1 MTSSAGNAVSADDR
15 SPKDGRIGGCT
26 QDRGLCPVC
35 RARGRS
41 QKKRKTRLK
50 RAKGAGPIQERGRQA
65 WRKGGEERGGEGEAI
80 SRARRAKVRRL
91 MCDSPNLWNSIR
103 QRMRGAGWGSRSC
116 RE

>member
-1 MTSSAGNAVSADDR
+1 MSPEAFLGEANLMKTLQHERLVRLYAVVT
-15 SPKDGRIGGCT
+15 KE
-26 QDRGLCPVC
+26 
-35 RARGRS
+35 
-41 QKKRKTRLK
+41 
-50 RAKGAGPIQERGRQA
+50 PIQERGRQA